1 MAKAMAF
8 CKFCWLKLQSY
19 FPTALPKGMA
29 EFESWAQKVYILSG
43 KLIKYEH
50 MKFVLATQIIHMD
63 AKTSKVPMNVFVRLT
78 HKAAANQIASAVFQD
93 IKTQQQEEAKKA
105 AQQEATAL
113 AEASIDEQTTQGS

>member
-1 MAKAMAF
+1 MKRYLEKVLNFVAF
-8 CKFCWLKLQSY
+8 CKLKIVSY

-29 EFESWAQKVYILSG
+29 EFETWAQNVYILSG

-63 AKTSKVPMNVFVRLT
+63 AKTAKVPMNVFVRLT

-93 IKTQQQEEAKKA
+93 IKAQQQEEAKKA
-105 AQQEATAL
+105 AQSEATAPV
-113 AEASIDEQTTQGS
+113 EASSEQKT